1 MHQMKPELQNY
12 LVEEILNETMKD
24 STKQKKEYA
33 ELMQICQNLSFEET
47 NIKKVVLRLM
57 RMETNRTL
65 VRAFISSLTEE
76 ERLFLKLK
84 YKEDRELISISME
97 LHVSVSQLSIWSKR
111 LIEATAQYIN
121 YELKPKDI
129 YKRKKIINML
139 EILATTLKFIES
151 VDPEHQ
157 VVDKYW
163 LRSIEHRYNLY
174 RKLLNKINKVV
185 RNHNVDMRSY
195 VVYLQI
201 KNPYASKAD
210 LAERCN
216 IDKGTVS
223 RYLIDFT
230 KSMSQYLI
238 P

>member
-1 MHQMKPELQNY
+1 MKPELQNY

-76 ERLFLKLK
+76 ERIFLKLK

-139 EILATTLKFIES
+139 EILATMLKFI
-151 VDPEHQ
+151 
-157 VVDKYW
+157 
-163 LRSIEHRYNLY
+163 
-174 RKLLNKINKVV
+174 
-185 RNHNVDMRSY
+185 
-195 VVYLQI
+195 
-201 KNPYASKAD
+201 A
-210 LAERCN
+210 
-216 IDKGTVS
+216 TVE
-223 RYLIDFT
+223 
-230 KSMSQYLI
+230 